1 MGSLQLNWGKELELV
16 DDQPSLFGTD
26 FRSSFSEQRIHWK
39 SYKIS
44 FLNLDKSCWPDS
56 RKKEEHGHVPGVHAD
71 DEPET
76 GEVPA
81 GNLLRDDPDIVGKV
95 RSVDQGNVVQ
105 QDPPG
110 QHNPKVFD
118 YYSIYLDVI
127 WLLVIFIF
135 TWSRQ
140 CLASWNF
147 LVYDHY

>member
-1 MGSLQLNWGKELELV
+1 MRWKNFGK
-16 DDQPSLFGTD
+16 
-26 FRSSFSEQRIHWK
+26 
-39 SYKIS
+39 
-44 FLNLDKSCWPDS
+44 KSCWDQNISFPDAGE
-56 RKKEEHGHVPGVHAD
+56 KEEHGHVPGVHAD